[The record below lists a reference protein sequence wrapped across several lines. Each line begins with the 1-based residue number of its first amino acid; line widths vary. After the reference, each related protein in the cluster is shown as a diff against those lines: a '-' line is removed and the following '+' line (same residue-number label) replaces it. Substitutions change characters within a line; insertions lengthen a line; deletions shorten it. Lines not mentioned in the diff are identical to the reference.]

1 MYDVFINYRTGDGD
15 EAAAMIEKVL
25 SERFGKKRIFR
36 AARSIAPG
44 SPYPEALLDAVRHS
58 AILVAVIGA
67 EWSQYPQLRDESD
80 WVRREILE
88 AYTYGIRIIP
98 VLKGRKTDRLK
109 AADLPVELTRLAD
122 LQSLRLDMRDN
133 QADLVRIGDEL
144 AALVP
149 SLKAADRVAS
159 RSSAL
164 ATVHN
169 SASDIHGTAAQ
180 SHGITADVG
189 AIKGN
194 HGQVHAGKGNIY
206 QDSQHFSGPGATYI
220 KGDNHEGISHRF
232 GGQDTE
238 EDERD

>member
-1 MYDVFINYRTGDGD
+1 M
-15 EAAAMIEKVL
+15 
-25 SERFGKKRIFR
+25 
-36 AARSIAPG
+36 
-44 SPYPEALLDAVRHS
+44 
-58 AILVAVIGA
+58 
-67 EWSQYPQLRDESD
+67 
-80 WVRREILE
+80 RREILE

-133 QADLVRIGDEL
+133 EADLVRIGDEL

-194 HGQVHAGKGNIY
+194 HGPVHAGKGNIY
-206 QDSQHFSGPGATYI
+206 RTPSTSPG
-220 KGDNHEGISHRF
+220 R
-232 GGQDTE
+232 
-238 EDERD
+238 RDLHQGRQPRRNQPPLRWPGYGRGRA